1 MVRFNIFFDPVQKFN
16 ERVAKLDNY
25 VSFNEVIIN
34 WTKDST
40 IIDIIKPL
48 IDKKNCI
55 FRMDTYSLSGSLV
68 FENID
73 LLIKIFNDSGTE
85 EIYLH
90 NPPKKFFNSLK
101 QQVKSEF
108 LNIEQS
114 TFAKISEEQLKRIS
128 EDLNEKIVGQE
139 KAKKSLL
146 RKLVTQLVRTNA
158 KPLVLMFYGEPGIG
172 KTETAKQLSFTLYGN
187 NNIIREQM
195 SMVGGESSVKYF
207 KSTNHSE
214 DSFSKTLLNRESNV
228 ILLDEFALAPAF
240 FHSTFFQMFD
250 EGVYEDQNYKVDL
263 SNSII
268 ICTSNFKSRLEME
281 KNIDIALLSRFDG
294 FVKFSP
300 LSIDEKKQILKLTY
314 SKIISSEYIDERYQ
328 EYLDEDKILACIE
341 SHLNTLPNVRAI
353 RKYVEDVV
361 ADELLE
367 VIINGKSN

>member
-1 MVRFNIFFDPVQKFN
+1 MVRFNIFFEPVQKFN

-250 EGVYEDQNYKVDL
+250 EGIYEDQNYKVDL

-268 ICTSNFKSRLEME
+268 ICTSNFKSITEME
-281 KNIDIALLSRFDG
+281 NKIDIALLSRFDG
-294 FVKFSP
+294 FIKFSP
-300 LSIDEKKQILKLTY
+300 LSISEKKQILKNTY
-314 SKIISSEYIDERYQ
+314 SRIIDAESMAREYQ
-328 EYLDEDKILACIE
+328 QYLDEIEILNRVE
-341 SHLNTLPNVRAI
+341 LKLNNLPNVRAI